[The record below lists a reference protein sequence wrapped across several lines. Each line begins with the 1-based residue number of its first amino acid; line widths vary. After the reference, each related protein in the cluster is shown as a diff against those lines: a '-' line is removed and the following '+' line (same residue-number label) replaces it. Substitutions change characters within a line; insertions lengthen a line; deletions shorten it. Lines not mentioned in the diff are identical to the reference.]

1 MTQAVEATDQTQES
15 IGQTT
20 ADSGLRRLN
29 PADGLFLRAEH
40 LQQIQEY
47 ARELSRVGAI
57 AAGTGVVYGFGLS
70 VDGAKLQVKPG
81 LAVDPGGQPLRS
93 PAAVTLDLG
102 QLTVRPGRFWVVG
115 VTSAPSQPA
124 GSEPV
129 FGELCA
135 DPCAGGSSI
144 QPWLDDAVLVQ
155 VTPNDTLP
163 AAVTDDWP
171 WRRSSLASAYFEQER
186 RSSRPWLTPGAAGTV
201 APLLSWPWNSPV
213 PGQEPAAGSS
223 VPLGVLLL
231 DDGGR
236 WVLDVWAARRD
247 LMTTPARI
255 GWEGHLGWRP
265 WHVFLAQVLQFQAQL
280 VDAPPAPQAGTQ
292 TVIAVEELK
301 TEMLR
306 NPPRSQRA
314 INAIFASW
322 LEQHPPT
329 AAPESLLAQGFRE
342 LPPAGFLPAPL
353 GGDDLEGQLR
363 SVFDPVPV
371 TVRHASADA
380 ALRAVSEAQHL
391 DRIPLIAASGD
402 ADDASRD
409 DAPSGGNPA
418 VEVWVPDVPADLPA
432 VSAAS
437 YGWVAFVR
445 ARECCAAV
453 PPASVPDQVAVYTH
467 RLDDAQLPDERRP
480 LDDFA
485 LLVQKEFAGA
495 VQETG
500 GAVATLAY
508 PAAAWAVPEDQSAR
522 AAVQA
527 AYDGMVRAAA
537 GGTSV
542 TLVGVLGTYLA
553 HERRSLALARA
564 ELLAVSLGD
573 AFAPPVPPVVQTGFT
588 PVLLVQAPAETI
600 WLVFAA
606 RQGDGR

>member
-1 MTQAVEATDQTQES
+1 MTQAVEATDQAQES
-15 IGQTT
+15 VGQTT

-40 LQQIQEY
+40 LQQIQDY
-47 ARELSRVGAI
+47 ARELSRAGAI
-57 AAGTGVVYGFGLS
+57 AAGTGVAYGFELS

-81 LAVDPGGQPLRS
+81 LAFDPAGQPLRS
-93 PAAVTLDLG
+93 QAAVTLDLG
-102 QLTVRPGRFWVVG
+102 KLTVRPGRFWVVG
-115 VTSAPSQPA
+115 VTSAPPQAA

-144 QPWLDDAVLVQ
+144 RPWLDDAVLVQ
-155 VTPNDTLP
+155 VIPNDTLP

-171 WRRSSLASAYFEQER
+171 WRRNSLASAYFEQER
-186 RSSRPWLTPGAAGTV
+186 RSLLPWLTPGAAGTV

-213 PGQEPAAGSS
+213 PRQEPAAGST

-231 DDGGR
+231 DDEGR
-236 WVLDVWAARRD
+236 WVFDVWTARRD

-292 TVIAVEELK
+292 TVTAVEELK
-301 TEMLR
+301 AEMLR
-306 NPPRSQRA
+306 NPPRSQKA
-314 INAIFASW
+314 INALFASW
-322 LEQHPPT
+322 LEQHPPA

-363 SVFDPVPV
+363 SIFDPVPV

-380 ALRAVSEAQHL
+380 ALRAVSGAQHL
-391 DRIPLIAASGD
+391 DRIPLIAPVGGAGDASGD
-402 ADDASRD
+402 
-409 DAPSGGNPA
+409 DAPPGSNPA
-418 VEVWVPDVPADLPA
+418 VEVWVPDVPADLPT

-445 ARECCAAV
+445 ARECCATV
-453 PPASVPDQVAVYTH
+453 PSAPAPDQVAVYTH
-467 RLDDAQLPDERRP
+467 LLDERML
-480 LDDFA
+480 LDEFA
-485 LLVQKEFAGA
+485 LLVQKDFAVA
-495 VQETG
+495 VKGTG
-500 GAVATLAY
+500 GAVAALAY
-508 PAAAWAVPEDQSAR
+508 PAAAWAVPQDQSAR
-522 AAVQA
+522 DAVQA
-527 AYDGMVRAAA
+527 AYDAAVRAAA
-537 GGTSV
+537 GGLPSA
-542 TLVGVLGTYLA
+542 TLAGVIGTYLA

-564 ELLAVSLGD
+564 ELLAISLGD
-573 AFAPPVPPVVQTGFT
+573 AFALPETQVVSAGFT
-588 PVLLVQAPAETI
+588 PVLLVPAPAETI
-600 WLVFAA
+600 WLIFAA
-606 RQGDGR
+606 RQGDGQ